1 MIKLFQVLF
10 LIFFAT
16 SAFAKQEPYPGQ
28 FVYGNIGPY
37 GLDTEILLPP
47 GEWIVAGVSTSNG
60 GIRWAEIILLQ
71 TESKKIKA
79 LLNIKYP
86 RQLEKPINEWGTN
99 DGWRRDKHVKN
110 NTCDDY
116 DNQISN
122 FHEMIIKKRKYS
134 RIVDASCIS
143 IYVAHSIGE
152 HSNLNSEAW
161 NLAHEYIGR
170 SDLSYPNALV
180 NIDSTYFKLNNV
192 VHLYFSINPD
202 FANITSSKDTSFKDS
217 EWNKYNVKKHA
228 DKNNFMNNTINIGL
242 SVLRDNKRKFSNNR
256 RLDLTQYNYLIQN
269 K

>member
-1 MIKLFQVLF
+1 MIKIINVLI

-86 RQLEKPINEWGTN
+86 RKLEERIGKSSGGNHKE
-99 DGWRRDKHVKN
+99 GWRRDKHFDN

-116 DNQISN
+116 DRQNSN
-122 FHEMIIKKRKYS
+122 YHETLIKKR
-134 RIVDASCIS
+134 RTAM
-143 IYVAHSIGE
+143 
-152 HSNLNSEAW
+152 N
-161 NLAHEYIGR
+161 
-170 SDLSYPNALV
+170 
-180 NIDSTYFKLNNV
+180 
-192 VHLYFSINPD
+192 
-202 FANITSSKDTSFKDS
+202 SSKKTKKLSLMKKLRHYSQEQGVLHASF
-217 EWNKYNVKKHA
+217 A
-228 DKNNFMNNTINIGL
+228 GL
-242 SVLRDNKRKFSNNR
+242 GRKAPG
-256 RLDLTQYNYLIQN
+256 IW
-269 K
+269 